1 MFFTLEDPRAK
12 IQGSRDP
19 LGVQPVWSG
28 FGRHL
33 VTNLT
38 TVSDSVRGFAVLLLG
53 RYFAERLIG
62 DGTAGEH
69 EALPIFVRTEQVCA
83 YARHVVNSAKDILG
97 IEKVKRFLDGGGTV
111 HIEDGPRG
119 WILTDQKSYG
129 VWGLFTVPA
138 RNSGLVESGPV
149 GLTVHAREFVESE
162 YLPHLNPV
170 FDALCRLIRENSS
183 TKATNAD
190 PVMQALAAALP
201 NKLSANERAFY
212 GRYLRDAKAASGK
225 NGGGLQPALA
235 CLLAKR
241 TDLAKAV
248 SRHDI
253 VALAKASNA
262 TCPELERRL
271 RRVARLEAL
280 LVPAALIFDFAL
292 TRHGQ
297 TPGSVA
303 TELRAQ
309 WEPGVPNLT
318 STIGELLR
326 EITEHT
332 SSDLAGHASTVD
344 QALREAAYGDAVLGV
359 LQWNR
364 TVMARRNA
372 APWVAVVDGRLDVR
386 YRGTESRLPNS
397 DQLAQAWHNSYFLT
411 SLKRITEQTTEAD

>member
-69 EALPIFVRTEQVCA
+69 EALPIFLRTEQLCA
-83 YARHVVNSAKDILG
+83 YARHVVNAAKDILG
-97 IEKVKRFLDGGGTV
+97 IERVKKFLDGGGTV

-119 WILTDQKSYG
+119 CILTDQKSYG
-129 VWGLFTVPA
+129 VWGLFTIPA

-149 GLTVHAREFVESE
+149 GLTARARQFVESE

-170 FDALCRLIRENSS
+170 FNALCRLIREDSP
-183 TKATNAD
+183 TKATSAD
-190 PVMQALAAALP
+190 AVMQALAAALP

-212 GRYLRDAKAASGK
+212 GRYLRDARAASGK

-235 CLLAKR
+235 GLLPQH
-241 TDLAKAV
+241 TDLAQAI
-248 SRHDI
+248 SRHEI
-253 VALAKASNA
+253 VELAEASNA
-262 TCPELERRL
+262 TYPELERRL
-271 RRVARLEAL
+271 RRVARIEAL

-297 TPGSVA
+297 TPNSVGA
-303 TELRAQ
+303 ELRAQ
-309 WEPGVPNLT
+309 WEPSVPNLT
-318 STIGELLR
+318 STVHEVR
-326 EITEHT
+326 DEIAEHT
-332 SSDLAGHASTVD
+332 SSDLAGHAATVD
-344 QALREAAYGDAVLGV
+344 QALHQAAYGDAVLEV
-359 LQWNR
+359 LRWNR
-364 TVMARRNA
+364 TVMAKRNA
-372 APWVAVVDGRLDVR
+372 APWVAVVDGRLDIR
-386 YRGTESRLPNS
+386 YSGTESRLPNF
-397 DQLAQAWHNSYFLT
+397 DQLAQAWHNSYFLN
-411 SLKRITEQTTEAD
+411 SLKRITEQTTGAD